1 MVHSGTGAFAQ
12 GAAPV
17 QVRFAKLS
25 EAEIDAYLALE
36 QPLDAAGAL
45 YSERLGAVLPR
56 GLGGGRPLCAYW
68 PTP

>member
-17 QVRFAKLS
+17 QVRVKLS
-25 EAEIDAYLALE
+25 EAEIDAYPALE
-36 QPLDAAGAL
+36 QPLMPRAPRIQSA
-45 YSERLGAVLPR
+45 GAVLLEAQR
-56 GLGGGRPLCAYW
+56 GPTLCAYW